1 MGASAE
7 LLRRVGNQAHGAI
20 GSPGSH
26 IAYGQ
31 PCPWSTRHAGP
42 PPRAGQCRSKE
53 RGAAIKE
60 ESDAHSRLSRV
71 VARASRPCA
80 TPYKVCQP
88 GRGDQET
95 QHNRG
100 PPPKEGRRCADTTQ
114 RRGGQTDAG
123 HHQQQQATVA
133 HPRPG
138 LKRGRG
144 QISLRIAL
152 VSPQTVCLGQSDIV
166 SGTIR
171 HQPDIRQRSLVSRH
185 PDIMPDIQTYIM
197 PDIQTVSG
205 CLLMFWL
212 SKHHV

>member
-1 MGASAE
+1 MIA
-7 LLRRVGNQAHGAI
+7 RH
-20 GSPGSH
+20 GSPRAPALYLKQCMWTKNPPSP
-26 IAYGQ
+26 A
-31 PCPWSTRHAGP
+31 PLRESSRERHGP
-42 PPRAGQCRSKE
+42 AQ
-53 RGAAIKE
+53 
-60 ESDAHSRLSRV
+60 
-71 VARASRPCA
+71 
-80 TPYKVCQP
+80 PYKVCQP

-100 PPPKEGRRCADTTQ
+100 PPLKEGRRCADTTQ